1 MDDTPQTIPDHSRV
15 SIETEMRR
23 SYLDYAMS
31 VIIGRALPDA
41 RDGFKPVHRRVLF
54 AMHEAGNHHDKPYKK
69 AARNVRDAAGEYH
82 PPRDTARHGNHVRPA
97 EDLSLP
103 LPPVDRQ

>member
-41 RDGFKPVHRRVLF
+41 RDGFKPVHRRVLY
-54 AMHEAGNHHDKPYKK
+54 AMHKAGNHHDNPHQN
-69 AARNVRDAAGEYH
+69 AARIAADGIGQNPPPRHTAIYH
-82 PPRDTARHGNHVRPA
+82 PLDRLAQRFSIRH
-97 EDLSLP
+97 
-103 LPPVDRQ
+103 PP